1 MLSEVARLQ
10 ERNTSALRY
19 WAAGLVFVIVAWIAF
34 IPLVFFQ
41 GFFQFL
47 MLEYESV
54 IASLVYALFYIIVVP
69 YILGRVIKWVSDK
82 VF

>member
-10 ERNTSALRY
+10 ERNTSALKY

-34 IPLVFFQ
+34 IPIVFFQ

-47 MLEYESV
+47 MLEYGN
-54 IASLVYALFYIIVVP
+54 IIISLAYVLFYVTVVP
-69 YILGRVIKWVSDK
+69 YILGRIIKWVSDK